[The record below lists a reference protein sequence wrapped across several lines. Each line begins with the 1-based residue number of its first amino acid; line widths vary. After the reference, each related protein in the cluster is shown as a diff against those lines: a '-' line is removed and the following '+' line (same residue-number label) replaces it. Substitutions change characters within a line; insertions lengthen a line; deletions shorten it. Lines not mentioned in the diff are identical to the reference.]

1 MKILIT
7 GGAGFIGSHLAEK
20 LLGLGHEVFI
30 IDNLWTG
37 RLSNIKKI
45 QDHKKAVRILSPKS
59 KKTPTPDQKVMRSED
74 ESLHLMVGWAMPTRI
89 EIPSPARQ

>member
-7 GGAGFIGSHLAEK
+7 GGAGFIGSHLAEN

-37 RLSNIKKI
+37 RLSNIEKI
-45 QDHKKAVRILSPKS
+45 QDHKK
-59 KKTPTPDQKVMRSED
+59 
-74 ESLHLMVGWAMPTRI
+74 LHLVVDTILTDQVLNTCSDDA
-89 EIPSPARQ
+89 PALKR

>member
-37 RLSNIKKI
+37 RLSNN
-45 QDHKKAVRILSPKS
+45 DRNTDVARLLP
-59 KKTPTPDQKVMRSED
+59 
-74 ESLHLMVGWAMPTRI
+74 ES
-89 EIPSPARQ
+89 